1 MRNGNAVNGST
12 ETISELTAARL
23 RRLAGRIPPDELSE
37 VWVFPP
43 LEDIEGSDEF
53 HLFTRRMSEGV
64 FRVCAA
70 EFPGDGGKNDA
81 AGGTNGSAAGSA
93 TGSSATTG
101 DGKKAGEPRVTVYG
115 AVPESRVP
123 RLVAGFR
130 DRLGDGRE
138 PLYLPI
144 YGSLERWR
152 LAVGVDA
159 EAEVDAD
166 ADIGAADEPQGSTA
180 PDGSSPLQDDAAG
193 GSGVPTV
200 EAMAV

>member
-1 MRNGNAVNGST
+1 MRNGNAVNGRTERTENGST

-64 FRVCAA
+64 YRVCAA
-70 EFPGDGGKNDA
+70 EFPGNGGKGDA
-81 AGGTNGSAAGSA
+81 EGGSDGSA
-93 TGSSATTG
+93 TGASASTG

-152 LAVGVDA
+152 LAVGVDDDAA
-159 EAEVDAD
+159 EQA
-166 ADIGAADEPQGSTA
+166 QGGSA
-180 PDGSSPLQDDAAG
+180 PPEDDAAG

>member
-1 MRNGNAVNGST
+1 MRNGNGVNGRTVNGST

-70 EFPGDGGKNDA
+70 EFPGDSGKDA
-81 AGGTNGSAAGSA
+81 AANGANGANGAASGGDASAAG
-93 TGSSATTG
+93 
-101 DGKKAGEPRVTVYG
+101 DGRKAGEPRVTVYG

-159 EAEVDAD
+159 DDA
-166 ADIGAADEPQGSTA
+166 GAAGGPPAGA
-180 PDGSSPLQDDAAG
+180 GPLQDDAAG
-193 GSGVPTV
+193 GSGVPV
-200 EAMAV
+200 AEAMAV

>member
-1 MRNGNAVNGST
+1 
-12 ETISELTAARL
+12 
-23 RRLAGRIPPDELSE
+23 
-37 VWVFPP
+37 VFPP
-43 LEDIEGSDEF
+43 LEDVEGSDEF

-64 FRVCAA
+64 YRVCAA
-70 EFPGDGGKNDA
+70 EFPGDTANKSEGSTGGVE
-81 AGGTNGSAAGSA
+81 
-93 TGSSATTG
+93 
-101 DGKKAGEPRVTVYG
+101 GKKSGEPRVTVYG

-144 YGSLERWR
+144 FGSIERWR

-159 EAEVDAD
+159 AE
-166 ADIGAADEPQGSTA
+166 GAAGTA
-180 PDGSSPLQDDAAG
+180 S
-193 GSGVPTV
+193 VPTT

>member
-1 MRNGNAVNGST
+1 MRNGNAVNGRTENGST

-64 FRVCAA
+64 YRVCAA
-70 EFPGDGGKNDA
+70 EFPGDASANGEARA
-81 AGGTNGSAAGSA
+81 AN
-93 TGSSATTG
+93 
-101 DGKKAGEPRVTVYG
+101 AGEPRVTVYG

-159 EAEVDAD
+159 DA
-166 ADIGAADEPQGSTA
+166 G
-180 PDGSSPLQDDAAG
+180 AG

>member
-1 MRNGNAVNGST
+1 MRNGSAVNGNTENGST

-64 FRVCAA
+64 YRVCAA
-70 EFPGDGGKNDA
+70 EFPGDSGKEGAAAAA
-81 AGGTNGSAAGSA
+81 AGGAANGAANGSASA
-93 TGSSATTG
+93 TVV
-101 DGKKAGEPRVTVYG
+101 DGKRAGEPRVTVYG

-144 YGSLERWR
+144 FGSLERWR

-159 EAEVDAD
+159 PKSVPDDGETPADTPAEA
-166 ADIGAADEPQGSTA
+166 I
-180 PDGSSPLQDDAAG
+180 
-193 GSGVPTV
+193 
-200 EAMAV
+200 AV

>member
-1 MRNGNAVNGST
+1 MRNGNAVNGNTENGST
-12 ETISELTAARL
+12 ETISELTATRL

-64 FRVCAA
+64 YRVCAA
-70 EFPGDGGKNDA
+70 VFPGDSGKDA
-81 AGGTNGSAAGSA
+81 AADGAANGSASA
-93 TGSSATTG
+93 TAV
-101 DGKKAGEPRVTVYG
+101 DGKTTGEPRVTVYG

-159 EAEVDAD
+159 PKSVPDEDAETPAETPTEA
-166 ADIGAADEPQGSTA
+166 
-180 PDGSSPLQDDAAG
+180 L
-193 GSGVPTV
+193 
-200 EAMAV
+200 AV

>member
-1 MRNGNAVNGST
+1 MRNGNAVNGRTENGSA

-64 FRVCAA
+64 YRVCAA
-70 EFPGDGGKNDA
+70 EFPGDGGKDGA
-81 AGGTNGSAAGSA
+81 ANGPAVNGEQ
-93 TGSSATTG
+93 
-101 DGKKAGEPRVTVYG
+101 AGEPRVTVYG

-159 EAEVDAD
+159 APE
-166 ADIGAADEPQGSTA
+166 GAASEVSEALP
-180 PDGSSPLQDDAAG
+180 DDAAG
-193 GSGVPTV
+193 GPGVPTV

>member
-1 MRNGNAVNGST
+1 MRNGNAVNGSANSRSRNGSGNGAGHAAEDHP

-43 LEDIEGSDEF
+43 LEDIDGSDEF

-64 FRVCAA
+64 YRVCAA
-70 EFPGDGGKNDA
+70 EFPGDPDGNGT
-81 AGGTNGSAAGSA
+81 TNGAANGTA
-93 TGSSATTG
+93 NGTAAV
-101 DGKKAGEPRVTVYG
+101 DGNKAGEPRVTVYG

-130 DRLGDGRE
+130 DRLGDGRQ

-159 EAEVDAD
+159 PKGVPDDAD
-166 ADIGAADEPQGSTA
+166 APGEGPSDA
-180 PDGSSPLQDDAAG
+180 PAQS
-193 GSGVPTV
+193 
-200 EAMAV
+200 EAMTV

>member
-1 MRNGNAVNGST
+1 MRNGNAVNGNAGYGSNGNAGSGNA

-64 FRVCAA
+64 YRVCAA
-70 EFPGDGGKNDA
+70 EFPGDSD
-81 AGGTNGSAAGSA
+81 TNGGANGTTNGKANGSVV
-93 TGSSATTG
+93 
-101 DGKKAGEPRVTVYG
+101 DEKKAGEPRVTVYG

-159 EAEVDAD
+159 PKSVPDEVAGADTPAET
-166 ADIGAADEPQGSTA
+166 PS
-180 PDGSSPLQDDAAG
+180 DGAAG
-193 GSGVPTV
+193 GPGVPTA

>member
-1 MRNGNAVNGST
+1 MRNGNAVNGRAENGST

-64 FRVCAA
+64 YRVCAA
-70 EFPGDGGKNDA
+70 EFPGDGGRDDA
-81 AGGTNGSAAGSA
+81 VGSANGAADGTA
-93 TGSSATTG
+93 AGSSATTV

-152 LAVGVDA
+152 LAVGIDA
-159 EAEVDAD
+159 DETDAAEVD
-166 ADIGAADEPQGSTA
+166 GAPESAA
-180 PDGSSPLQDDAAG
+180 PSQDDATG
-193 GSGVPTV
+193 GSGVPAA

>member
-1 MRNGNAVNGST
+1 MRNGNAVNGRTERTENGST
-12 ETISELTAARL
+12 ESISELTAARL

-64 FRVCAA
+64 YRVCAA
-70 EFPGDGGKNDA
+70 EFPGDGGKDGA
-81 AGGTNGSAAGSA
+81 ADGANGSAAGSA

-101 DGKKAGEPRVTVYG
+101 DGEKAGEPRVTVYG

-159 EAEVDAD
+159 DAE
-166 ADIGAADEPQGSTA
+166 AADEPKGGAA
-180 PDGSSPLQDDAAG
+180 PPEDDAAG

>member
-1 MRNGNAVNGST
+1 MRNGNAVNGNTENGST

-64 FRVCAA
+64 YRVCAA
-70 EFPGDGGKNDA
+70 EFPGDSGKN
-81 AGGTNGSAAGSA
+81 GTAHGTGNG
-93 TGSSATTG
+93 TTG
-101 DGKKAGEPRVTVYG
+101 ATAVDGKTAGEPRVTVYG

-144 YGSLERWR
+144 YGSHERWH

-159 EAEVDAD
+159 PE
-166 ADIGAADEPQGSTA
+166 GAS
-180 PDGSSPLQDDAAG
+180 DDAAAAEG
-193 GSGVPTV
+193 PGVPTE
-200 EAMAV
+200 EAVAV

>member
-1 MRNGNAVNGST
+1 MRNGNAVNGRTENGST

-23 RRLAGRIPPDELSE
+23 RRLAGRIPPEELSE

-64 FRVCAA
+64 YRVCAA
-70 EFPGDGGKNDA
+70 EFPGDGGKNGA
-81 AGGTNGSAAGSA
+81 AGGGNGAAGDSA
-93 TGSSATTG
+93 SGSSATIV

-159 EAEVDAD
+159 D
-166 ADIGAADEPQGSTA
+166 AADEA
-180 PDGSSPLQDDAAG
+180 PESAAPPQDDAAG
-193 GSGVPTV
+193 GSGVPTL

>member
-1 MRNGNAVNGST
+1 MRNGNAMNGNGAGGAPDGQF
-12 ETISELTAARL
+12 EVISELTAGRL

-43 LEDIEGSDEF
+43 LEDVEGSDEF

-64 FRVCAA
+64 YRVCAA
-70 EFPGDGGKNDA
+70 EFAGDSENGAEPDA
-81 AGGTNGSAAGSA
+81 AGAEVGGKVAGL
-93 TGSSATTG
+93 
-101 DGKKAGEPRVTVYG
+101 PRVTVYG

-130 DRLGDGRE
+130 DRLGDGRD

-152 LAVGVDA
+152 LAVGVDPDEATSEGADGAAADPSEGVTSDVPA
-159 EAEVDAD
+159 EAP
-166 ADIGAADEPQGSTA
+166 AADSAQS
-180 PDGSSPLQDDAAG
+180 AA
-193 GSGVPTV
+193 
-200 EAMAV
+200 EAVAV

>member
-1 MRNGNAVNGST
+1 MRNGNAVNGRAENGST

-64 FRVCAA
+64 YRVCAA
-70 EFPGDGGKNDA
+70 EFPGDGGKDDA
-81 AGGTNGSAAGSA
+81 AVSANGAGNGSR
-93 TGSSATTG
+93 ATTV

-159 EAEVDAD
+159 
-166 ADIGAADEPQGSTA
+166 
-180 PDGSSPLQDDAAG
+180 DDATG
-193 GSGVPTV
+193 GSGVGVPTA

>member
-1 MRNGNAVNGST
+1 MRNGNAMNGNGAT
-12 ETISELTAARL
+12 RAPVDQPEVISEVTAGRL

-37 VWVFPP
+37 IWVFPP
-43 LEDIEGSDEF
+43 LQDVEGSDEF

-64 FRVCAA
+64 YRVCAA
-70 EFPGDGGKNDA
+70 EFPGEAKSGA
-81 AGGTNGSAAGSA
+81 AANGPAASAAASNGAAAAGSGQVEA
-93 TGSSATTG
+93 A
-101 DGKKAGEPRVTVYG
+101 AGEPRVTVYG

-152 LAVGVDA
+152 LVVGADPEAAGPDDASGPDGPAPDAAPDETPRRPLAEAVGV
-159 EAEVDAD
+159 
-166 ADIGAADEPQGSTA
+166 
-180 PDGSSPLQDDAAG
+180 
-193 GSGVPTV
+193 
-200 EAMAV
+200 

>member
-1 MRNGNAVNGST
+1 MRNGNAVNGRTENGST

-64 FRVCAA
+64 YRVCAA
-70 EFPGDGGKNDA
+70 EFPGDGGKDDA
-81 AGGTNGSAAGSA
+81 AGGANGSA
-93 TGSSATTG
+93 TGSSATTV

-152 LAVGVDA
+152 LAVGV
-159 EAEVDAD
+159 EAD
-166 ADIGAADEPQGSTA
+166 AVDTADEAAENAA
-180 PDGSSPLQDDAAG
+180 PPEDDATG
-193 GSGVPTV
+193 DSGVPTA
-200 EAMAV
+200 EAMVV

>member
-1 MRNGNAVNGST
+1 MRNGNGVNGNGAWAPEEPT
-12 ETISELTAARL
+12 DVISEETAGRL

-43 LEDIEGSDEF
+43 LDEVEGSDEF

-70 EFPGDGGKNDA
+70 EF
-81 AGGTNGSAAGSA
+81 
-93 TGSSATTG
+93 
-101 DGKKAGEPRVTVYG
+101 AGEDGRGEARVTVYG
-115 AVPESRVP
+115 AVPESRVS

-144 YGSLERWR
+144 YGSMERWR
-152 LAVGVDA
+152 LAVGADQAEDA
-159 EAEVDAD
+159 V
-166 ADIGAADEPQGSTA
+166 GASTEPS
-180 PDGSSPLQDDAAG
+180 DGARPTNGTGAAG
-193 GSGVPTV
+193 GNGPASGTPAIPLWVVAAP
-200 EAMAV
+200 A

>member
-1 MRNGNAVNGST
+1 MRNGNAVNGRTENGST

-64 FRVCAA
+64 YRVCAA
-70 EFPGDGGKNDA
+70 EFPGDPDND
-81 AGGTNGSAAGSA
+81 SAANGASN
-93 TGSSATTG
+93 GG
-101 DGKKAGEPRVTVYG
+101 VVDGKKTREPRVTVYG

-159 EAEVDAD
+159 ESDAAAE
-166 ADIGAADEPQGSTA
+166 AADSAA
-180 PDGSSPLQDDAAG
+180 PLRDDAAG

>member
-1 MRNGNAVNGST
+1 MRNGNAVNGRTENGST

-64 FRVCAA
+64 YRVCAA
-70 EFPGDGGKNDA
+70 EFPGDPGKDKNGA
-81 AGGTNGSAAGSA
+81 AN
-93 TGSSATTG
+93 GSSATI

-159 EAEVDAD
+159 DAD
-166 ADIGAADEPQGSTA
+166 AGAGAGDSTA
-180 PDGSSPLQDDAAG
+180 PLQDDTAG